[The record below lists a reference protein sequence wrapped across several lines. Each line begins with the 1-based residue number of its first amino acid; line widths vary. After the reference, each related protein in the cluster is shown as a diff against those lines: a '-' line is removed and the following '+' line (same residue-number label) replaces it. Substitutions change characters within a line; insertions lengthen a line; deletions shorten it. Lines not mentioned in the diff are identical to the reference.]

1 MATPLLFS
9 GLVCSHAAWRA
20 ELTHVQCRL
29 LPLKSQKW
37 YWKAILWIPLGLFQ
51 GIIFYLAWDNY
62 LERQDSDEEP
72 ETNSNGWNRFHCKAI
87 CALCEGLPAITVIT
101 CAWCSVNSPP
111 DDPLMRETWPYEKEL
126 MRFLGFILFL
136 STGFGIMELDFC
148 CSNKV
153 AKKIQSRYY
162 EVIHLL
168 FRVSEVVS
176 RTLMHVMF
184 VVTTRRITFWW
195 WSPAASNLLLSF
207 LVTCYFGGDEKRILV
222 RLLSCVPCMW
232 VNIFFFV
239 DSPYKRRA
247 AKSISTWFDLRFL
260 LEVFLMPMTICCIV
274 ASKDSWD
281 DLHMIISTHQ
291 VMCGSLVLSL
301 FIYFCLWIF
310 MQFRVIWEIDLIDIF
325 TASERGHLERLKDA
339 LETLVSEVRE
349 LTRSSSVEIDLN
361 KPDVDGNTLLMLA
374 AWQGHADVCDFLVKQ
389 GAFIS
394 ITHKGAKNCRNWN
407 TATWQDWTA
416 LHMAA
421 RHGKDEVIKVL
432 IDNGALKEDRH
443 YLDKRGQ
450 TPLHVAVAAKQ
461 VEAAATLANKC
472 PDWTSA
478 QDLRGRTPLDLAN
491 AQLRE
496 VLHAEIRPNESRRQS
511 TVSTL
516 SCPRLYSQ
524 SRRRGSSFTV
534 GDWRSVPL
542 HISRKRVQLAAP
554 GLCSYVAASCG
565 GALGR
570 LCLAEAPEE
579 NVVEN
584 PAISLEDLEPITAN
598 GEKCSATQAL
608 IGEGAGG
615 RVFRAKHRL
624 QSSPYYAV
632 KVFRSNSGSADRG
645 VPPEVARECEVATCV
660 RQTPHPCIVRLF
672 MIFFDETSQLYTL
685 VMEFC
690 PSNLFR
696 QILQAKEHAFTS
708 GSGYL
713 PPAQTLN
720 WLGQIFLGLEHMHH
734 RLNILFRD
742 LKPENVMIDQTLC
755 AKLADFGAG
764 RFGASAGNFSFG
776 HPAGTVGYCAPEV
789 LYGHPHD
796 EGADL
801 YSLGVVT
808 WLIFTG
814 GMHNTAPPV
823 SQRPEFSAHFH
834 DWAQLHHCVQINFPP
849 FRGQNVSAAI
859 GPIG

>member
-1 MATPLLFS
+1 MPSPSL
-9 GLVCSHAAWRA
+9 
-20 ELTHVQCRL
+20 
-29 LPLKSQKW
+29 
-37 YWKAILWIPLGLFQ
+37 
-51 GIIFYLAWDNY
+51 
-62 LERQDSDEEP
+62 
-72 ETNSNGWNRFHCKAI
+72 RF
-87 CALCEGLPAITVIT
+87 E
-101 CAWCSVNSPP
+101 
-111 DDPLMRETWPYEKEL
+111 
-126 MRFLGFILFL
+126 
-136 STGFGIMELDFC
+136 
-148 CSNKV
+148 
-153 AKKIQSRYY
+153 
-162 EVIHLL
+162 
-168 FRVSEVVS
+168 
-176 RTLMHVMF
+176 

-478 QDLRGRTPLDLAN
+478 QD
-491 AQLRE
+491 
-496 VLHAEIRPNESRRQS
+496 S
-511 TVSTL
+511 TV
-516 SCPRLYSQ
+516 
-524 SRRRGSSFTV
+524 
-534 GDWRSVPL
+534 RS
-542 HISRKRVQLAAP
+542 IWK
-554 GLCSYVAASCG
+554 
-565 GALGR
+565 
-570 LCLAEAPEE
+570 
-579 NVVEN
+579 
-584 PAISLEDLEPITAN
+584 
-598 GEKCSATQAL
+598 
-608 IGEGAGG
+608 
-615 RVFRAKHRL
+615 
-624 QSSPYYAV
+624 
-632 KVFRSNSGSADRG
+632 
-645 VPPEVARECEVATCV
+645 
-660 RQTPHPCIVRLF
+660 
-672 MIFFDETSQLYTL
+672 
-685 VMEFC
+685 
-690 PSNLFR
+690 
-696 QILQAKEHAFTS
+696 
-708 GSGYL
+708 
-713 PPAQTLN
+713 
-720 WLGQIFLGLEHMHH
+720 FL
-734 RLNILFRD
+734 
-742 LKPENVMIDQTLC
+742 
-755 AKLADFGAG
+755 
-764 RFGASAGNFSFG
+764 
-776 HPAGTVGYCAPEV
+776 
-789 LYGHPHD
+789 
-796 EGADL
+796 
-801 YSLGVVT
+801 
-808 WLIFTG
+808 
-814 GMHNTAPPV
+814 
-823 SQRPEFSAHFH
+823 
-834 DWAQLHHCVQINFPP
+834 
-849 FRGQNVSAAI
+849 
-859 GPIG
+859 